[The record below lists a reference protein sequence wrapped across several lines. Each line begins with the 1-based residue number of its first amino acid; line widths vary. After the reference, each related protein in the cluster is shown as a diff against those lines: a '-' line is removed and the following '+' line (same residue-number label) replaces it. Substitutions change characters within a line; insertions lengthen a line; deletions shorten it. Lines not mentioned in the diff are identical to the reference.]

1 MQTIRIG
8 GVPEHFN
15 LPWHMCREEG
25 KFKAQQI
32 DLQWRDYPD
41 GTGALARDLREGKL
55 DAAVILTEGVVKEI
69 IAGTNLKI
77 VQKYISTPL
86 IWGIHVAA
94 SSPFRDLDD
103 LKEGTAAISR
113 FGSGSHLMAYV
124 NAKNAGWD
132 VKSLKFEQVIDLE
145 GAVEALTQGKA
156 DYFLWEHFTTKPLV
170 DRGIFRRIGDC
181 PTPWPA
187 FVIAFRTDFLEAYQQ
202 TVESMLQVINAA
214 TRGFKDIPA
223 INQVLARNYDQRQSD
238 IDQWLGITNWSQ
250 DQVAVSEL
258 AQVQDQLLEL
268 ELIPHTLPN
277 ADFLHYF

>member
-69 IAGTNLKI
+69 IAGTDLKI

-132 VKSLKFEQVIDLE
+132 VKSLKFEQVINLE

-170 DRGIFRRIGDC
+170 DRGVFRRIGDC

-187 FVIAFRTDFLEAYQQ
+187 FVIAFRTDSLDAQQQ
-202 TVESMLQVINAA
+202 TVERMLQVINAA